1 MIIKVCGLTD
11 NAESRAVAEL
21 DDVDMLGFIFY
32 EGSSRYTE
40 SVLATAKKK
49 VGVFVNAPLNYVIEK
64 VQIHGLN
71 AVQLHGREMPEYISL
86 LPKSIEI
93 IKVFGIASVEDLEQT
108 EAYEGLVDMFLFD
121 TKSPKHGGT
130 GKAFDWEVLDAYKG
144 ETPFLLSGGIGPDS
158 VETLKNFSH
167 PKLAGYDL
175 NSRFELAPK
184 IKDATLIA
192 NFLNEMK
199 S

>member
-11 NAESRAVAEL
+11 NTESHAVTEL
-21 DDVDMLGFIFY
+21 DAVDMLGFIFY

-40 SVLATAKKK
+40 STLATTKKK
-49 VGVFVNAPLNYVIEK
+49 VGVFVNAPLDYVIEK
-64 VQIHGLN
+64 VQTHGLK
-71 AVQLHGREMPEYISL
+71 AVQLHGSEPPEYIRQ
-86 LPKSIEI
+86 LPKGIEI
-93 IKVFGIASVEDLEQT
+93 IKVFGIATAEDLEQT
-108 EAYEGLVDMFLFD
+108 KAYEGLAGMFLFD

-130 GKAFDWEVLDAYKG
+130 GTAFDWQVLENYKG
-144 ETPFLLSGGIGPDS
+144 ETPFLLSGGIGRDS
-158 VETLKNFSH
+158 AEALKKFSH

-192 NFLNEMK
+192 KFLNEMK
-199 S
+199 P